1 MLGIISS
8 SLFCSIVLHVCFML
22 ILFCFD
28 YIGLCYI
35 WGFPCGS
42 AGKESACNA
51 GNLSLIPL
59 VGKIP
64 WKRERLPTPVVWPG
78 EFHEQYSPWGRK
90 ELDTIDWLS
99 FSLYFEIR
107 KCDATS
113 FVFLFQSCLNYLESL
128 VVPYR
133 F

>member
-1 MLGIISS
+1 MLGIISN

-22 ILFCFD
+22 ILFYFD

-35 WGFPCGS
+35 LGFPCGS

-51 GNLSLIPL
+51 GDLSLIPW

-78 EFHEQYSPWGRK
+78 EFHEQYSPWGHK

-99 FSLYFEIR
+99 LSLYFEIR

>member
-22 ILFCFD
+22 ILFYFD

-99 FSLYFEIR
+99 FSLYFDIR